1 MLLDRLRWRS
11 FLRWIVDQTSVSNRR
26 FRVIFIDN
34 IANWCKIAG
43 NYFRTSYFMKRAAI
57 LLSFALLCGI
67 NTYPQEVIATLS
79 GKVVDVADGDT
90 ITIVDKHKVMHLIRM
105 VGIDAPEKM
114 QDFGDKARQYLSD
127 LVFGKT
133 VRVEG
138 TSYDRYGRL
147 RGKVLLNGRD
157 MNLELVIAGFAW
169 HYTETAAEQ
178 SDRDRQVYESAEL
191 IARRSKFN
199 IWSAGK
205 PVPPWQY
212 KIAPAADAKQETTAP
227 ATQETSA
234 PVTSATNSEATP
246 QISLVKPELSLR
258 TLSLPAGKIIGNR
271 NSHIYHWPGCPG
283 YTKIAE
289 KNQVPFSSPA
299 EAEAAGYRAAKN
311 CTQF

>member
-1 MLLDRLRWRS
+1 
-11 FLRWIVDQTSVSNRR
+11 
-26 FRVIFIDN
+26 
-34 IANWCKIAG
+34 
-43 NYFRTSYFMKRAAI
+43 MKRAAV
-57 LLSFALLCGI
+57 LLSLVLLCGI
-67 NTYPQEVIATLS
+67 NSYSQEVVATLS

-90 ITIVDKHKVMHLIRM
+90 ITIVDRRKVMHLIRM
-105 VGIDAPEKM
+105 VGIDAPEKF
-114 QDFGDKARQYLSD
+114 QEFGDKARQYLSD

-138 TSYDRYGRL
+138 TSYDRFGRL

-169 HYTETAAEQ
+169 HFTETAAEQ

-199 IWSAGK
+199 IWSAAK

-212 KIAPAADAKQETTAP
+212 KTAPDAAAKQQTTAPAIQETTAP
-227 ATQETSA
+227 IA
-234 PVTSATNSEATP
+234 SATNGQAASQTT
-246 QISLVKPELSLR
+246 LVKPDVSFR

-289 KNQVPFSSPA
+289 KNQVPFNSPA